1 VTPAQFLL
9 LADALPEALF
19 LLTADGVVLAAN
31 RAAEQLLGRNPSAIA
46 GRPLAELVENPPE
59 RLVHYLRLWARS
71 RMPVPAPLRWR
82 GADDVCVH
90 GCCHGFLLR
99 PASPDRPAYLLLR
112 GTSSTARL
120 GEFLALNRE
129 RERQRNTLRKLQHS
143 REALALAHEKA
154 LVTLH
159 SIGDAVITTDKAG
172 NVEYLNPIS
181 ERLTGWS
188 NAEAVGRPLGEVF
201 NIIDEVTRDAVTDP
215 VARCLAEDR
224 VVALASHTALVA
236 RDGTEYLIED
246 SAAPIRDARKRV
258 LGAVVVFRDV
268 TGDRLARR
276 QLEYLAQHDTL
287 TGLYNR
293 HYFERRLEHAVQLSK
308 RGDLCHA
315 MLYMDLDQ
323 FQIINDTAGHTVGD
337 ELLGEVAG
345 LFARHIRQGDT
356 FARLGGDE
364 FGILLSNVGQ
374 EAALETAAA
383 FVRAMK
389 DFRFSREGFSYEIS
403 TSIGIAMV
411 DAKTVSPAEVLR
423 QADIACFVAKQQG
436 RNCYHMYSEGEEGA
450 DLITVG
456 EMSLVS
462 QIREALA
469 GNQFTLYFQP
479 IVRIDDGSV
488 ALYEVLV
495 RMIDKDGELM
505 PPSIFIPVA
514 ERYGLMTAIDY
525 WVVSGALRA
534 LKQRHARGERLRFTI
549 NLSGVS
555 LGDAELLALIKREA
569 GGLEPGCLVFEV
581 TETAAV
587 AHMEKAGT
595 FMRELKEIG
604 CRFALDDFGTGFSSF
619 AYLKYLPVDY
629 LKIDGTFVRD
639 IVTDPVD
646 QAMVRSI
653 NQIAHSLGKQTIAE
667 FVESAAVL
675 DRLAAFGVNYAQ
687 GYHVGGPAPLF
698 APA

>member
-1 VTPAQFLL
+1 
-9 LADALPEALF
+9 
-19 LLTADGVVLAAN
+19 
-31 RAAEQLLGRNPSAIA
+31 
-46 GRPLAELVENPPE
+46 
-59 RLVHYLRLWARS
+59 
-71 RMPVPAPLRWR
+71 
-82 GADDVCVH
+82 
-90 GCCHGFLLR
+90 
-99 PASPDRPAYLLLR
+99 
-112 GTSSTARL
+112 
-120 GEFLALNRE
+120 
-129 RERQRNTLRKLQHS
+129 
-143 REALALAHEKA
+143 
-154 LVTLH
+154 
-159 SIGDAVITTDKAG
+159 
-172 NVEYLNPIS
+172 
-181 ERLTGWS
+181 
-188 NAEAVGRPLGEVF
+188 
-201 NIIDEVTRDAVTDP
+201 
-215 VARCLAEDR
+215 
-224 VVALASHTALVA
+224 
-236 RDGTEYLIED
+236 
-246 SAAPIRDARKRV
+246 
-258 LGAVVVFRDV
+258 
-268 TGDRLARR
+268 
-276 QLEYLAQHDTL
+276 
-287 TGLYNR
+287 
-293 HYFERRLEHAVQLSK
+293 
-308 RGDLCHA
+308 
-315 MLYMDLDQ
+315 
-323 FQIINDTAGHTVGD
+323 
-337 ELLGEVAG
+337 
-345 LFARHIRQGDT
+345 
-356 FARLGGDE
+356 
-364 FGILLSNVGQ
+364 LLSNVGQ